1 MIEKKS
7 ELVCKPD
14 SVNDDHLSRYYVAI
28 IFMQPTQILSEQLKW
43 ISIWSCFGLGFTM
56 PYLSPTKR

>member
-1 MIEKKS
+1 
-7 ELVCKPD
+7 LVYKPD